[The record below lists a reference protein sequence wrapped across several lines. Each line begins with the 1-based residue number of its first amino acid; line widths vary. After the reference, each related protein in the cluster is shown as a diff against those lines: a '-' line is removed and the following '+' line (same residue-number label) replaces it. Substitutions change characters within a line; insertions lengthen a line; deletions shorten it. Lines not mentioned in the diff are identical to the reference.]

1 MKRTI
6 YRVQCLTP
14 DGTLTAFDRYAWNS
28 ARESI
33 VATLRATGRAWER
46 GECNYLKTG
55 NQHYHG
61 SEVWHSEGGSLRF
74 TINKLDADGVPVVL
88 NMERNA

>member
-6 YRVQCLTP
+6 YRVQCITP

-33 VATLRATGRAWER
+33 VATLRATGQTWTR
-46 GECNYLKTG
+46 GECS
-55 NQHYHG
+55 YHKKAG
-61 SEVWHSEGGSLRF
+61 RHVHGRETWTNGDGVSLIF
-74 TINKLDADGVPVVL
+74 TINKEAARSINQQVK
-88 NMERNA
+88 A

>member
-33 VATLRATGRAWER
+33 VATLRATGQTWER
-46 GECNYLKTG
+46 GQCEHLKKG
-55 NQHYHG
+55 HSHYHG
-61 SEVWHSEGGSLRF
+61 SEVWTNQNGVSLRF
-74 TINKLDADGVPVVL
+74 TINKLDADGNPVVMKEL
-88 NMERNA
+88 KA